1 MNSIFSNYLAPLGS
15 NYCNESKPSVIYDQ
29 LRIAYNQGAKGIL
42 ENSRIVRFPDD
53 NDDILYEIWRNSHLH
68 YIITW
73 INKKITLAIGRENYR
88 TIDVRIR
95 IVVNM
100 LKKLTEDGELS
111 TKISNLIY
119 DRLVTNVRREMSAIN
134 TEDLPF

>member
-15 NYCNESKPSVIYDQ
+15 DYCNESKPSKVYDQ

-42 ENSRIVRFPDD
+42 DNTRMVTFSDD
-53 NDDILYEIWRNSHLH
+53 DDEIIYEIWRNSQLH

-73 INKKITLAIGRENYR
+73 INKKITLALGQESYQ

-95 IVVNM
+95 IAISM
-100 LKKLTEDGELS
+100 LNKIIEEGCISKKIGD
-111 TKISNLIY
+111 LIY

>member
-15 NYCNESKPSVIYDQ
+15 DYCNESKPSKVYDQ

-42 ENSRIVRFPDD
+42 DNTRMVTFSDD
-53 NDDILYEIWRNSHLH
+53 DDEIIYEIWRNSRLH

-73 INKKITLAIGRENYR
+73 INKKITLALGQESYQ

-95 IVVNM
+95 IAISM
-100 LKKLTEDGELS
+100 LNKIIEEGCISKKIGD
-111 TKISNLIY
+111 LIY
-119 DRLVTNVRREMSAIN
+119 NRLVTNVRREMSAIN